1 MVVRETTDDDGK
13 PVRVDMSTGEIL
25 SEEKTPEPLDPTPQ
39 TTGRIARAMLAM
51 NGMVKHDGENNSV
64 SSDSYSY
71 ASADAVYL
79 HIRDALANEGLFPW
93 QSEIESK
100 VVEGKK
106 GSTYPWWMVTYEI
119 GLAYDE
125 NNRPEVVETVTAM
138 ALLRNA
144 QALQAV
150 RTFALKY
157 YLKGKLLLG
166 TGDKDTDATNDTRPS
181 PEPQTRGRTQSKQK
195 PAASSRRTSTRK
207 PKAVWKLDEA
217 QVYQVEGKFKDK
229 MESAKALT
237 ERLIEDFAPV
247 DGGHSASRKA
257 ELQVIFHQNIATIK
271 KLPQRGSK
279 LILAKAKKLGLKT
292 LEETREDAGDG

>member
-13 PVRVDMSTGEIL
+13 PVKVDMATGEIL
-25 SEEKTPEPLDPTPQ
+25 SEEETSGSLDPTSQ

-51 NGMVKHDGENNSV
+51 EGMVKHDRENNSV

-79 HIRDALANEGLFPW
+79 HIRDALAKEGLFPW

-106 GSTYPWWMVTYEI
+106 GSTYPWLTVTYEI

-125 NNRPEVVETVTAM
+125 NKRPEAVEIITAM

-166 TGDKDTDATNDTRPS
+166 TGEKDTDATNDTPPA
-181 PEPQTRGRTQSKQK
+181 PEPQGRTQSEQK
-195 PAASSRRTSTRK
+195 PATSSRRTSTRK
-207 PKAVWKLDEA
+207 PKAVWKLDGS

-292 LEETREDAGDG
+292 LEEMREATGDE

>member
-1 MVVRETTDDDGK
+1 MAVREMKDDDGK
-13 PVRVDMSTGEIL
+13 PVKVDTETGEIL
-25 SEEKTPEPLDPTPQ
+25 SEEKTLGLLDPTPQ

-51 NGMVKHDGENNSV
+51 EGMVKHDRENNSV

-100 VVEGKK
+100 IVEGKK
-106 GSTYPWWMVTYEI
+106 GSTYPWLTVTYEI

-125 NNRPEVVETVTAM
+125 NKRPEVVEIITAM

-166 TGDKDTDATNDTRPS
+166 TGEKDTDATNDTPPA
-181 PEPQTRGRTQSKQK
+181 PEPRTRTRSEQK
-195 PAASSRRTSTRK
+195 PATSSRSTSTRK
-207 PKAVWKLDEA
+207 PKAAWELDGS
-217 QVYQVEGKFKDK
+217 QVYQVEGKFKNK
-229 MESAKALT
+229 IESAKALT
-237 ERLIEDFAPV
+237 ERLIEDFASV
-247 DGGHSASRKA
+247 DGGHGAARKS

-271 KLPQRGSK
+271 KLPERGRN

-292 LEETREDAGDG
+292 LEEMRGETGDE